1 MHLLERE
8 SQLASLAEYAHEA
21 RGSDGRL
28 VLVAGEAGVGKSAL
42 VEQLQ
47 REVPAA
53 RWSWG
58 ACDGLFTPR
67 PLGPLFDLAGQLGG
81 ELAELC
87 QAGAARD
94 ELFRALL
101 RQVSEPGAL
110 NVVVV
115 EDVHWADEATV
126 DLLRFLGRR
135 LRAAPVLLIVTYR
148 DDGLAAD
155 DPLRIALG
163 DLATQRSTRRIGL
176 PPLSADAV
184 GRLAGGSGLEAPA
197 LYRLTG
203 GNPFYVTEVV
213 QSGMDTVPASA
224 RDTVLARAARLSS
237 RSREVLDAAA
247 LTGTRVELQLV
258 QAVSACSP
266 RAVDELL
273 ASGLLAGDGRWLR
286 FRHEIA
292 RLAVEQAVNAHRRG
306 LIHARI
312 LAALRAD
319 QCDDDARMAF
329 HAEAAGDGAAVLRYA
344 ASAARRAAELASHRE
359 AAAQYERALRFAAG
373 ADPALVAGLYDG
385 LAYEMS
391 LIDRWQ
397 DAADAGERALALWRT
412 AGDPLHEGDTMRRL
426 SRTMW
431 RLCRGDE
438 AAVAARAALA
448 TLEPLPPS
456 TQLAWAYANLAAQR
470 SASGENAA
478 AIELARQAQ
487 ATAERLGAFEVLSD
501 ALNTEGCAAAAMDG
515 DWTRPLHQA
524 LEIAISKG
532 LEEQAGRAFANI
544 CSMYCAQR
552 RFAEAEQYFVD
563 GIAYCDEHDIGTF
576 ATCLRGGRTDVMVQ
590 TGQWDEAVAL
600 SAALL
605 SHRGSS
611 PINRICPLMSLGT
624 IRARR
629 AESGAWECLDEAATA
644 ADGSGEPSQILGVR
658 LARAEAYW
666 LAGKAADAR
675 REAELAAGVS
685 AGCDAWERGA
695 VGVWLRRTASA
706 RAPRGELA
714 GPYRLQL
721 DGDWAKAAQLWTG
734 LGCRYE
740 AAMALL
746 DTTAE
751 GTKEAALREALSIF
765 AGLGATAAAR
775 VTRQQMRMLGIRA
788 IPAGPRTET
797 RAHPLGLT
805 RRERE
810 VLDLIC
816 AGHTNAEI
824 AAKLFIAAK
833 TVDHHVSAVL
843 AKLGVPTR
851 SAAAAQASRL
861 GLASAAR
868 I

>member
-1 MHLLERE
+1 M
-8 SQLASLAEYAHEA
+8 
-21 RGSDGRL
+21 
-28 VLVAGEAGVGKSAL
+28 
-42 VEQLQ
+42 
-47 REVPAA
+47 
-53 RWSWG
+53 
-58 ACDGLFTPR
+58 
-67 PLGPLFDLAGQLGG
+67 
-81 ELAELC
+81 
-87 QAGAARD
+87 
-94 ELFRALL
+94 
-101 RQVSEPGAL
+101 
-110 NVVVV
+110 
-115 EDVHWADEATV
+115 
-126 DLLRFLGRR
+126 
-135 LRAAPVLLIVTYR
+135 
-148 DDGLAAD
+148 
-155 DPLRIALG
+155 
-163 DLATQRSTRRIGL
+163 
-176 PPLSADAV
+176 
-184 GRLAGGSGLEAPA
+184 
-197 LYRLTG
+197 
-203 GNPFYVTEVV
+203 
-213 QSGMDTVPASA
+213 
-224 RDTVLARAARLSS
+224 
-237 RSREVLDAAA
+237 AA

-312 LAALRAD
+312 LAALRAG

-344 ASAARRAAELASHRE
+344 ASAAAPGGGLASHRE
-359 AAAQYERALRFAAG
+359 AAAQFERACGSRPAQIRRGGRRCTTGSPRG
-373 ADPALVAGLYDG
+373 A
-385 LAYEMS
+385 

-438 AAVAARAALA
+438 SAVAARAALA
-448 TLEPLPPS
+448 TLKPLPPS
-456 TQLAWAYANLAAQR
+456 TRAGLGIRQSRRPAVR
-470 SASGENAA
+470 TGENAA

-524 LEIAISKG
+524 LEIAIVERPG
-532 LEEQAGRAFANI
+532 GAGGPGVREHLQHVLRAAAVRRGRA
-544 CSMYCAQR
+544 
-552 RFAEAEQYFVD
+552 V
-563 GIAYCDEHDIGTF
+563 
-576 ATCLRGGRTDVMVQ
+576 LRGRHRLLRRARHRHFRHLPARRADRCHGADRTVGR
-590 TGQWDEAVAL
+590 GGGAERG
-600 SAALL
+600 AAEPP
-605 SHRGSS
+605 RPS
-611 PINRICPLMSLGT
+611 PINRLCPLMSLGT

-644 ADGSGEPSQILGVR
+644 ADGSGEPQQILGVR

-666 LAGKAADAR
+666 LAGQAADAR
-675 REAELAAGVS
+675 REAELAA
-685 AGCDAWERGA
+685 AYPPDASWERGA
-695 VGVWLRRTASA
+695 VGAWLRRTASA

-714 GPYRLQL
+714 EPYRLQL
-721 DGDWAKAAQLWTG
+721 DGDWAKAAQLWTD

-765 AGLGATAAAR
+765 AGFGATAAAR

-788 IPAGPRTET
+788 IPVGPRTET

-824 AAKLFIAAK
+824 ARGCSSRPRPSITTFRRARE
-833 TVDHHVSAVL
+833 
-843 AKLGVPTR
+843 TR
-851 SAAAAQASRL
+851 RPDPRAAARGPGRL